1 MRTQKTTVGWAG
13 TRRAAAAV
21 AGLAVLASGA
31 AAQEQAPERS
41 RGDSAGARR
50 AVDALVARSD
60 AFRDTVTAQL
70 GEMGFE
76 YARPRRSRIAQRFNG
91 GLTFSVAQPVGEFR
105 RFARAGFGISAAGV
119 AGVDQAGVLGL
130 RVEGGAQ
137 NYGRFSAPFQTQS
150 AILGA
155 PGRQVTS
162 NDVYWGAVGPQ
173 LTVPLGPVR
182 PYGFATA
189 GIANF
194 ATTSRLLGAGITGQ
208 GQEFVSSTDLSN
220 WATTQALGGGLRVRL
235 VRQNGTPV
243 HLDLGAQRH
252 YVRSA
257 RYLTPGAVPGQTA
270 VSLLS
275 SAGRADFLTYHVG
288 FSVGGR

>member
-1 MRTQKTTVGWAG
+1 MRTWTWGRGRTAAAG
-13 TRRAAAAV
+13 VAAAA
-21 AGLAVLASGA
+21 LAARGA
-31 AAQEQAPERS
+31 AAQEAARAP
-41 RGDSAGARR
+41 GDSARR
-50 AVDALVARSD
+50 AVEAVAARSG
-60 AFRDTVTAQL
+60 AFRDSVDAL
-70 GEMGFE
+70 FGDMSFDFD
-76 YARPRRSRIAQRFNG
+76 RPRRRSRLAQRFTG
-91 GLTFSVAQPVGEFR
+91 GLTLSVSQPAGEFR
-105 RFARAGFGISAAGV
+105 RFARAGFGISANGV
-119 AGVDQAGVLGL
+119 AGVDAGGVLGL

-137 NYGRFSAPFQTQS
+137 NYGRFSAPFRTES
-150 AILGA
+150 AFLGA

-173 LTVPLGPVR
+173 LTLPLGPVR

-194 ATTSRLLGAGITGQ
+194 STTSRLLGAGITGQ
-208 GQEFVSSTDLSN
+208 GQEFVRSTDLSN
-220 WATTQALGGGLRVRL
+220 WATTQALGGGVRVRV

-257 RYLTPGAVPGQTA
+257 RYLTPGAVPGETA
-270 VSLLS
+270 FGLLTT
-275 SAGRADFLTYHVG
+275 AGRADFLTYHVG